1 MVYTGVAGVH
11 CSVTGV
17 IGAKGRQGAS
27 EVSHVNERNL
37 WLVLPGDEDRGKFP
51 AHSLVMRVMLVMW
64 SGDEDERDNEKDD
77 DDEDEGRGARGVANG
92 NERNWRWW
100 W

>member
-1 MVYTGVAGVH
+1 MLVYTVVSLVSLVPRGDREPLRCRMLMRETCDLCCLAMR
-11 CSVTGV
+11 
-17 IGAKGRQGAS
+17 IAAS
-27 EVSHVNERNL
+27 FL
-37 WLVLPGDEDRGKFP
+37 LI
-51 AHSLVMRVMLVMW
+51 LVMRVMLVMW

-77 DDEDEGRGARGVANG
+77 DDEDEVRGARGVANG

>member
-1 MVYTGVAGVH
+1 MSPVYQCTMRCHWCQCEWCISLQCRVTGVAGVSVYNLVILVSVRMVYTGVAGVH

-37 WLVLPGDEDRGKFP
+37 
-51 AHSLVMRVMLVMW
+51 
-64 SGDEDERDNEKDD
+64 
-77 DDEDEGRGARGVANG
+77 
-92 NERNWRWW
+92 
-100 W
+100 